1 MPRLF
6 SIVVPVHQNEAN
18 LHETVP
24 KLLALRDRMGDF
36 ALELVC
42 VDDGSTDRSFSIL
55 SDYTKQHPGVI
66 RVVKLSRNFGQTPA
80 VQAGLRFARGDC
92 VGIISADLQE
102 PHEAFVDMLRE
113 WVKGAKFV
121 IGERVEREES
131 RLHRD
136 VSSIYWT
143 LIRKLAFP

>member
-1 MPRLF
+1 
-6 SIVVPVHQNEAN
+6 
-18 LHETVP
+18 
-24 KLLALRDRMGDF
+24 
-36 ALELVC
+36 
-42 VDDGSTDRSFSIL
+42 
-55 SDYTKQHPGVI
+55 YTRQYPGVI

-121 IGERVEREES
+121 IGERTEREES
-131 RLHRD
+131 RIHQD
-136 VSSIYWT
+136 VSGIYRSEERRVGKECRSRWSPYHSKNKT
-143 LIRKLAFP
+143 H